1 MNMKKIMNINWQ
13 PSPILIKEMRSTM
26 RSKRTFTAMT
36 LFLLLLVGLQLFI
49 YYTVTQNS
57 VGSSSDVGQMLFGF
71 SSAIELLLLATIT
84 PPLTAT
90 AISNEHQQK
99 TFDMLISTPL
109 TPAQILRGKLLAS
122 MNYLF
127 LLIFASLPIS
137 SVVFLFGGV
146 TPSALLWWLAL
157 TITLLLMLG
166 TLGLFISTILR
177 NGGAATALTY
187 IICMLMFVVLP
198 LGIVMMITIMNNSN
212 QFSNCLAMSIWV
224 IHPAGSLASIV
235 INETE
240 YNALAILPATL
251 PLYGALAA
259 LFFLAAE
266 ARLSELTQTRWS
278 RLLLIIGLLLVV
290 IAAIVYIVA
299 VPVQNMC

>member
-1 MNMKKIMNINWQ
+1 MNIVNMMKINWQ

-26 RSKRTFTAMT
+26 RSQRTFTAMT
-36 LFLLLLVGLQLFI
+36 LFLLLLVGLQLLI

-57 VGSSSDVGQMLFGF
+57 INSSSNVGQMLFGF

-84 PPLTAT
+84 PPLTAN

-99 TFDMLISTPL
+99 TFDMLIATPL
-109 TPAQILRGKLLAS
+109 TAAQILQGKLLAS

-157 TITLLLMLG
+157 TITVLFMLG
-166 TLGLFISTILR
+166 TLGLFISTMLH

-198 LGIVMMITIMNNSN
+198 IGIAMVTTILDNGN
-212 QFSNCLAMSIWV
+212 QFSSCVAMSIWLV
-224 IHPAGSLASIV
+224 HPAGSLASIIV
-235 INETE
+235 NEAD

-251 PLYGALAA
+251 PLYGALAG

-266 ARLSELTQTRWS
+266 ARLAQLTHTRWS
-278 RLLLIIGLLLVV
+278 RVLLVIGLLLVI
-290 IAAIVYIVA
+290 IAAVVYLVA
-299 VPVQNMC
+299 VPVQEMC

>member
-1 MNMKKIMNINWQ
+1 MIKMNWQ

-26 RSKRTFTAMT
+26 RSSRTFTAMT

-49 YYTVTQNS
+49 YYAVTQNS

-84 PPLTAT
+84 PPLTAS

-157 TITLLLMLG
+157 TITVLFMLG
-166 TLGLFISTILR
+166 TLGLFISTILH

-198 LGIVMMITIMNNSN
+198 IGIVMISTVINRGN
-212 QFSNCLAMSIWV
+212 QFSTCLAMSIWLT
-224 IHPAGSLASIV
+224 HPAGSLVSIIV
-235 INETE
+235 NESD
-240 YNALAILPATL
+240 YNALAVLPATL
-251 PLYGALAA
+251 PLYGALAG

-266 ARLSELTQTRWS
+266 ARLSELTQTHWS
-278 RLLLIIGLLLVV
+278 RLLLVVGLLLVV
-290 IAAIVYIVA
+290 IAAIVYLVA

>member
-1 MNMKKIMNINWQ
+1 MMKMMNIKWQ

-26 RSKRTFTAMT
+26 RSKRTFMAMT
-36 LFLLLLVGLQLFI
+36 LFLLLLVGLQLFV
-49 YYTVTQNS
+49 YYAVTQNS

-84 PPLTAT
+84 PPLTAN

-99 TFDMLISTPL
+99 TFDMLIATPL

-146 TPSALLWWLAL
+146 TPAALLWWLAL
-157 TITLLLMLG
+157 TITVLLMLG

-187 IICMLMFVVLP
+187 IICMLMFVLLP
-198 LGIVMMITIMNNSN
+198 LGVTMMMAIIDNGS
-212 QFSNCLAMSIWV
+212 QFSRCLAMSMWLT
-224 IHPAGSLASIV
+224 HPAGSLVSIIV
-235 INETE
+235 NETD

-266 ARLSELTQTRWS
+266 ARLSEVTQTRWS
-278 RLLLIIGLLLVV
+278 RLLLVVGLLLV
-290 IAAIVYIVA
+290 IAIALIYIVA
-299 VPVQNMC
+299 VPVQDMC